1 MENRHKRMKNK
12 ILNRSSN
19 AFYPCQF
26 AFIFL
31 LGIRKKKKT
40 RKKRLPIDNSIKPL
54 KTYIQVTLQERF
66 KTHKGKEK
74 KACKS
79 SP

>member
-1 MENRHKRMKNK
+1 MKNK

-26 AFIFL
+26 AYFFFFTQN
-31 LGIRKKKKT
+31 KKKK
-40 RKKRLPIDNSIKPL
+40 RKKERLPIDNSIKPL

-74 KACKS
+74 KAWKS

>member
-1 MENRHKRMKNK
+1 MKNK

-26 AFIFL
+26 AL
-31 LGIRKKKKT
+31 LFFFTRNEKKK
-40 RKKRLPIDNSIKPL
+40 KKRLPIDNSIKPL